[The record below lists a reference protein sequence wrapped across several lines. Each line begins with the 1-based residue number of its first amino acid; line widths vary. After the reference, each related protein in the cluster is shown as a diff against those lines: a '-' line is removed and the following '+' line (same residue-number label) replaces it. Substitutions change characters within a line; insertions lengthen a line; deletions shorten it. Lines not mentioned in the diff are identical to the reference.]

1 MNTADLKE
9 APAVTRLH
17 PNGHGPLSEQPLSA
31 TDREIIAHLQ
41 EDGRRPFVA
50 IARELDISERTVR
63 NRVHQLLEQNVI
75 QIVALT
81 DPASLGYQAG
91 ALVGITLDLSSPV
104 SDVAESLIGLADV
117 DYVVTTTGRFS
128 LFVEI
133 ICSDM
138 ARMQYVLDH
147 EVAVLKGVKGIEVFP
162 YYSVFYQRAQFF
174 GRAPAV
180 QSQGVLSK
188 EMDDVD
194 RKIVHELSF
203 DGRAPLKNIANA
215 LDISESQVRGRLNA
229 LLESGLLNIMA
240 ITSPMNLENRALAWV
255 AVTVRPG
262 VRVKDVADRLRGFEK
277 VSYITIC
284 AGRFDLFVEVVCE
297 SRIALFDLIDD
308 KLRMVEGIERIESFP
323 YIDLLYK
330 RLGPGRS

>member
-1 MNTADLKE
+1 MNTADLNE
-9 APAVTRLH
+9 APVITRLQ
-17 PNGHGPLSEQPLSA
+17 PKGQGPLSEQLLSA

-91 ALVGITLDLSSPV
+91 ALVGITLDLSCSAPEV
-104 SDVAESLIGLADV
+104 SEALIEIADV

-128 LFVEI
+128 IVVEI
-133 ICSDM
+133 ICTDM
-138 ARMQYVLDH
+138 VRMQHVLFK
-147 EVAVLKGVKGIEVFP
+147 EVAVLHGVKGIEVFP

-174 GRAPAV
+174 GRPPAA
-180 QSQGVLSK
+180 QPHGVVSK

-194 RKIVHELSF
+194 KKIVRELSH
-203 DGRAPLKNIANA
+203 DGRAPLKNIAVA
-215 LDISESQVRGRLNA
+215 LGISESQVRGRLNV
-229 LLESGLLNIMA
+229 LVESGLLNIMA
-240 ITSPMNLENRALAWV
+240 ITSPMNLEDRALAWT
-255 AVTVRPG
+255 AITVRPG
-262 VRVKDVADRLRGFEK
+262 VRVKDVAERLRAIEK

-284 AGRFDLFVEVVCE
+284 AGRFDLFVEVVCP
-297 SRIALFDLIDD
+297 SRHALFELIDD
-308 KLRMVEGIERIESFP
+308 QLRMVEGIERIESFP

-330 RLGPGRS
+330 RLGSDKI

>member
-1 MNTADLKE
+1 MNIADLRE
-9 APAVTRLH
+9 APSVTRLQ
-17 PNGHGPLSEQPLSA
+17 PTGHGPLSEQPLSA

-50 IARELDISERTVR
+50 IARELNISERTVR

-81 DPASLGYQAG
+81 DPASLGFQAG
-91 ALVGITLDLSSPV
+91 ALMGISLDLTAPV
-104 SDVAESLIGLADV
+104 SAVAEALIGIAEV
-117 DYVVTTTGRFS
+117 DYVVTTTGRFP

-138 ARMQYVLDH
+138 GRMQRILDSQ
-147 EVAVLKGVKGIEVFP
+147 VAVLQGVKGIEVFP

-174 GRAPAV
+174 GRAPT
-180 QSQGVLSK
+180 SQTPGVLSR
-188 EMDDVD
+188 EMDEVD
-194 RKIVHELSF
+194 RKIVRELSF
-203 DGRAPLKNIANA
+203 DGRAPLKNIAIA

-240 ITSPMNLENRALAWV
+240 ITSPMNLEQRALAWV
-255 AVTVRPG
+255 AITVRPG
-262 VRVKDVADRLRGFEK
+262 VRVKDVAERLRALDN

-284 AGRFDLFVEVVCE
+284 AGRFDLFVEVVCA
-297 SRIALFDLIDD
+297 SRASLFELIDD
-308 KLRMVEGIERIESFP
+308 SLRMVEGIERIESFP

-330 RLGPGRS
+330 RLGSDRV